1 MGGVLDFLRT
11 LFSKKQAQDASSAEA
26 LRIAFKGRYH
36 AFKLLLNANNR
47 ALDVMTEIEKA
58 LQGTWP
64 FGMSF
69 VRSRCTRVST
79 DVFQIVKNMNDL
91 TPGKYDALFGKFK
104 EIQIKINPFVR
115 PKNLSREGPLVIPFH
130 EVDKSMADQ
139 VGSKLANLGEISR
152 QLQVN
157 VPRGFAVTAAAYEH
171 FMQSNSLQ
179 EEIDSRIQAADV
191 GELDQLYALSAS
203 IQQLIIGSPVPDE
216 LGMAIMEQ
224 FQVLEKEE
232 GRKIT
237 VAMRSSA
244 LGEDLPGTSFAGQY
258 RSELNVSGEHLL
270 QAYKEIVASKY
281 SLTAMSYRLNRG
293 IRDEDVAMCVGC
305 LRMVNAVSGGVM
317 YSRNPVNIRDDAVLI
332 NAIWGL
338 PKSIVDGS
346 STPDMFLVSRGS
358 PMVIRQK
365 QIALKDQKF
374 VCYPDEGVCR
384 LDMTGEESE
393 KPSLTDEQAL
403 ALARLAV
410 AVEDH
415 YRTPQDMEWAVA
427 EDGSVVLLQCRP
439 LQQVDKGQEE
449 ERGEGE
455 TAAGSVLL
463 KGGVT
468 ASPGVASGPV
478 YVVRKDVDSLQFPK
492 GAVLVAEQALPRW
505 ATLLNR
511 AAAVVTERGSI
522 TGHLANV
529 AREFTVPGL
538 FGVKNA
544 TNVLKKGRTVT
555 VDAEGRRVYEGR
567 VDELLKREGVPRNL
581 MEGSPVY
588 EALEGASEFIIPLTL
603 LDPDAPT
610 FRVEKCQ
617 SFHDITRFC
626 HEKSVH
632 EMFQF
637 GKEHRFPERS
647 SKQLLCDIP
656 MQWWVLNLDDGFS
669 EEEEGKFVR
678 LENIVSIP
686 MLAIWEGITAKP
698 WAGPP
703 PVDGKGLMSVM
714 FEATRN
720 RALVPGLRSN
730 YGDRNYFM
738 ISKNYC
744 SLNSR
749 LGFHF
754 STIET
759 LVSERASENYVSF
772 QFKGGAADFERR
784 YKRVVFIKEIL
795 DEYEFRTT
803 IRKDNLIARIEDQ
816 DMEYM
821 KGRLKMLGFLT
832 IHTRQLDMIMSN
844 PASMNRYWNE
854 ITADILE
861 LFQDHKQ
868 AAEKQDEV

>member
-1 MGGVLDFLRT
+1 MGMLQRVRKLLAGRQKAEL
-11 LFSKKQAQDASSAEA
+11 QSAER

-47 ALDVMTEIEKA
+47 ALDVMAEMEKA
-58 LQGTWP
+58 LKGTWP

-69 VRSRCTRVST
+69 VRSRCTRVTT
-79 DVFQIVKNMNDL
+79 DVFQIIKNLNDL
-91 TPGKYDALFGKFK
+91 TPDKYNGLLDKFK
-104 EIQIKINPFVR
+104 EIQAKLNPFTR
-115 PKNLSREGPLVIPFH
+115 PRSLSAAGPFVIPFH
-130 EVDKSMADQ
+130 AVDRSMADQ
-139 VGSKLANLGEISR
+139 VGSKLANLGEIR
-152 QLQVN
+152 KQMEVN
-157 VPRGFAVTAAAYEH
+157 VPKGFAITARAYEH

-179 EEIDSRIQAADV
+179 EEIDRRIQAADV
-191 GELDQLYALSAS
+191 GELDGLYALSAS
-203 IQQLIIGSPVPDE
+203 IQQLIIGSPVPED
-216 LGMAIMEQ
+216 LSTAILDQ

-232 GRKIT
+232 GKRIT

-270 QAYKEIVASKY
+270 QAYKEIVGSKY

-305 LRMVNAVSGGVM
+305 LRMVKAVSGGVM
-317 YSRNPVNIRDDAVLI
+317 YSRNPVNIRDDAILI

-338 PKSIVDGS
+338 PKPIVDGS
-346 STPDMFLVSRGS
+346 ATPDLFLISRGD
-358 PMVIRQK
+358 PMVIREK
-365 QIALKDQKF
+365 RIAVKDQKF
-374 VCYPDEGVCR
+374 ACYPDEGVCR
-384 LDMTGEESE
+384 LDTTGEEKE
-393 KPSLTDEQAL
+393 TPSLTDEQATE
-403 ALARLAV
+403 LARLAV
-410 AVEDH
+410 LAEDY
-415 YRTPQDMEWAVA
+415 YRTPQDMEWAIA

-439 LQQVDKGQEE
+439 LQQVDKRREKEE
-449 ERGEGE
+449 GPKA
-455 TAAGSVLL
+455 TGSVVLS
-463 KGGVT
+463 GGVT

-478 YVVRKDVDSLQFPK
+478 FIVKKDVDALQFPE
-492 GAVLVAEQALPRW
+492 GGVLVADQSLPRW

-511 AAAVVTERGSI
+511 AVAAVTERGSI

-529 AREFTVPGL
+529 AREFRVPAL
-538 FGVKNA
+538 FGVKDATDVLRNA
-544 TNVLKKGRTVT
+544 QIIT
-555 VDAEGRRVYEGR
+555 VDAEGLRIYEGR
-567 VDELLKREGVPRNL
+567 VEELLKTQEGPRNL

-588 EALEGASEFIIPLTL
+588 ETLKDASQLIIPLNL

-610 FRVEKCQ
+610 FKPDKCET
-617 SFHDITRFC
+617 FHDITRFC
-626 HEKSVH
+626 HEKAVH

-637 GKEHRFPERS
+637 GKEHKFPERS

-656 MQWWVLNLDDGFS
+656 MQWWVLNLDDGFR
-669 EEEEGKFVR
+669 EEVEGKYVK
-678 LENIVSIP
+678 LENIVSVP
-686 MLAIWEGITAKP
+686 MLAIWGGISAKP

-720 RALVPGLRSN
+720 TALVPGVRSD
-730 YGDRNYFM
+730 YGNRNYFM

-795 DEYEFRTT
+795 EEYGFTT
-803 IRKDNLIARIEDQ
+803 DIREDNLLARIEDQ
-816 DMEYM
+816 EMDYM
-821 KGRLKMLGFLT
+821 KARLQILGFLS

-844 PASMNRYWNE
+844 PASLNRYWSK
-854 ITADILE
+854 ITKDIQD
-861 LFQDHKQ
+861 LFQVRQ
-868 AAEKQDEV
+868 SSSL